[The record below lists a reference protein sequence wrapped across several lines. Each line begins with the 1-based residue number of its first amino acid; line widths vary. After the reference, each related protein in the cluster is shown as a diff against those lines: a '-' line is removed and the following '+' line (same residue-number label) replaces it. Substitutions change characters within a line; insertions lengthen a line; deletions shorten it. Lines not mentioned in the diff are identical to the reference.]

1 MGTEEVDT
9 TTEAVETTTEEVLTT
24 AEEADTTTEAVETT
38 TEAVE
43 TTTEEE
49 TTTTPQEPVQC
60 PEDDFGFMSFIRDP
74 SDCSRYYVCS
84 GHSAHPILM
93 ECPSPL
99 LFDTS
104 LNICNYPDQVDC

>member
-1 MGTEEVDT
+1 MG
-9 TTEAVETTTEEVLTT
+9 TTTEEDVS
-24 AEEADTTTEAVETT
+24 TTEEVETT

-43 TTTEEE
+43 TTTEEVETTTEEVETTTVEE
-49 TTTTPQEPVQC
+49 TTTTQEPVQC
-60 PEDDFGFMSFIRDP
+60 SEDDFGFMSFIRDP
-74 SDCSRYYVCS
+74 SDCSKYYVCS